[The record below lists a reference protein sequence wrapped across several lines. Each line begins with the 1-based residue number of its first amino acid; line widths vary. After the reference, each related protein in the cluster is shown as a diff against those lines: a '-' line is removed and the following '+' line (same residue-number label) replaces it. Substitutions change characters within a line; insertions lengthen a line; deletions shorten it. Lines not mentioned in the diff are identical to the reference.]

1 MKFENSN
8 GLQNA
13 SYLLIDQTANGLN
26 FPIRQCAIVFLD
38 SILQLIVSCGAIEV
52 NLSK

>member
-13 SYLLIDQTANGLN
+13 SYLLNDQTANGLN
-26 FPIRQCAIVFLD
+26 FPMKHCAIVFLD
-38 SILQLIVSCGAIEV
+38 SLLRTFVWSDR
-52 NLSK
+52 S